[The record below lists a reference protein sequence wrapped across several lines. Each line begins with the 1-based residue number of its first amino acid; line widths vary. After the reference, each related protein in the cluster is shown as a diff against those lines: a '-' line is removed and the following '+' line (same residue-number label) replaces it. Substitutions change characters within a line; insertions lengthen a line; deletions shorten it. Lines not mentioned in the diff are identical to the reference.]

1 MAADGRADGTRRTEK
16 CILAGFGG
24 QGIMLMG
31 QLLAQAGMDDG
42 RCVSWLPSYGPEMRG
57 GTANCQVIVSDHDI
71 PSPII
76 DDDATSAIIMN
87 RPSLAKFAPRVAAG
101 GQILVNSSL
110 IADRV
115 GRDDVQALYVPGNDI
130 ANELG
135 DLKMTNM
142 VILGAFVA
150 ATGCVSA
157 DAVLAALEHKL
168 GERKGHLMAANRAA
182 FARGAEC
189 ALAAAPDAGALEAA
203 VLATP

>member
-1 MAADGRADGTRRTEK
+1 MRTEK

-42 RCVSWLPSYGPEMRG
+42 RAVSWLPSYGPEMRG
-57 GTANCQVIVSDHDI
+57 GTANCQVIISDADI

-76 DDDATSAIIMN
+76 DHDATSAIIMN
-87 RPSLAKFAPRVAAG
+87 RPSLTKFAPHVAPG
-101 GQILVNSSL
+101 GTILVNSSL
-110 IADRV
+110 IEDRV
-115 GRDDVQALYVPGNDI
+115 ERTDVAALYVPGNDI

-150 ATGCVSA
+150 VTGCVSPES
-157 DAVLAALEHKL
+157 VLAALEHKL
-168 GERKGHLMAANRAA
+168 GERKAHLMDANRAA

-189 ALAAAPDAGALEAA
+189 ITPRPLSLA
-203 VLATP
+203 